1 MLPLFKTGAYT
12 VNLDI
17 GNDQSN
23 PTRVLLRQQFLQ
35 SDLGQVVSLLCICL
49 STFQML
55 LDWAVRI
62 KWDVTGAAALGEK
75 PSAVHTYSGLQFLFL
90 M

>member
-35 SDLGQVVSLLCICL
+35 SDLGQVVQLLCA
-49 STFQML
+49 S
-55 LDWAVRI
+55 VS
-62 KWDVTGAAALGEK
+62 
-75 PSAVHTYSGLQFLFL
+75 PSLE
-90 M
+90 